1 MNDAAESNDL
11 RRGVVA
17 GASAYAIWGL
27 LTIYWKQLRN
37 FNAFELIGWRIIWSA
52 IVMAVTLTA
61 MHRWSIVAEVLRN
74 RRLLGRVSLTG
85 MVLTVN
91 WTVYVWAVVHGN
103 VIETALGYFIAPLG
117 TMAVGVVVLHERL
130 RPAQIIAM
138 TFAVAAIAVITASY
152 GRVPW
157 LSLVIAATWTVYA
170 YLKKLVPLTAVDS
183 MAAETFVML
192 VPAITVA
199 TVFAARSTSVPSSA
213 TMGELLLVAC
223 SGLAT
228 VVPLTLFAFASRRVP
243 LSVLGP
249 MQYVVPTTN
258 FLLGWLAYHE
268 DLPRE
273 RVIGFLLV
281 WVGLLLASIDT
292 ARRANRTRKK
302 LNTMR
307 VLAGTHR

>member
-1 MNDAAESNDL
+1 VTDTDESADL
-11 RRGVVA
+11 RRGVLA
-17 GASAYAIWGL
+17 GASAYVIWGL
-27 LTIYWKQLRN
+27 LTIYWKQLRD

-52 IVMAVTLTA
+52 IVMAITLSA
-61 MHRWSIVAEVLRN
+61 MHRWSIVAEVLRD
-74 RRLLGRVSLTG
+74 RRLLGRVTLTG

-130 RPAQIIAM
+130 RTAQRIAI
-138 TFAVAAIAVITASY
+138 TFAIAAIVVITASY

-157 LSLVIAATWTVYA
+157 LALVIAATWTVYA
-170 YLKKLVPLTAVDS
+170 YLKKQVPLTAVDS

-192 VPAITVA
+192 APAITVA
-199 TVFAARSTSVPSSA
+199 AVFAARATSVPSSA
-213 TMGELLLVAC
+213 TTSELLLVAC

-273 RVIGFLLV
+273 RVVGFVLV

-292 ARRANRTRKK
+292 ARRATSARRK
-302 LNTMR
+302 LNAMR
-307 VLAGTHR
+307 VLSDTHR

>member
-1 MNDAAESNDL
+1 MADADESHDL
-11 RRGVVA
+11 RHGVLA
-17 GASAYAIWGL
+17 GAAAYVIWGL
-27 LTIYWKQLRN
+27 LTIYWKQLRD

-52 IVMAVTLTA
+52 IVMSITLTA
-61 MHRWSIVAEVLRN
+61 MHRWSILAHVLRN
-74 RRLLGRVSLTG
+74 RRLLGRVIVTG

-91 WTVYVWAVVHGN
+91 WTVYVWAVVHGS

-130 RPAQIIAM
+130 RGAQIVAI
-138 TFAVAAIAVITASY
+138 TFAVAAIAVISASY

-157 LSLVIAATWTVYA
+157 LALVIAATWTVYA
-170 YLKKLVPLTAVDS
+170 YLKKQVPLTAVDS

-192 VPAITVA
+192 VPAITV
-199 TVFAARSTSVPSSA
+199 TTLLAARTTSVPLSA
-213 TMGELLLVAC
+213 TTGELLLVAC

-273 RVIGFLLV
+273 RIVGFVLV
-281 WVGLLLASIDT
+281 WIGLLLASIDT
-292 ARRANRTRKK
+292 AWRANSTRKK
-302 LNTMR
+302 SNAMR
-307 VLAGTHR
+307 VLTDTHR